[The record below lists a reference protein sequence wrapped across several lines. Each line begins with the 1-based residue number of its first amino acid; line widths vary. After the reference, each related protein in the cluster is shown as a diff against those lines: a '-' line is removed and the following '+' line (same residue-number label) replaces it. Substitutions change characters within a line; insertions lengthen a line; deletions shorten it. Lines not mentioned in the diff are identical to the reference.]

1 MANIKWGMM
10 IVDGRGKLGG
20 HVLTKSRSGATVRT
34 KVTPS
39 NPQTSYQGYVRSI
52 FGQVSSAWAGL
63 AETSRSSWNQAV
75 ANFSKTNA
83 FGDIYLPSGKNLFT
97 SLNSLA
103 LQCGSALQETAP
115 AVVPIIPIVA
125 EDARVILPNPSDP
138 LSTGEIGIT
147 LQGYV
152 QTTGFVTF
160 VEATP
165 PMSAGRYNFK
175 GSYRRIGIYTTDI
188 QTQGAQMYDDYVAK
202 YGTPA
207 AGTKIS
213 FRVRA
218 VHEETGQAGVWS
230 SVDALV
236 QNP

>member
-39 NPQTSYQGYVRSI
+39 NPQSSYQGYVRSI

-103 LQCGSALQETAP
+103 LQCNSTLQETAP

-125 EDARVILPNPSDP
+125 DSATITLPVEGDP
-138 LSTGEIGIT
+138 LSEGAISIV
-147 LQGYV
+147 LQNYLPDPA
-152 QTTGFVTF
+152 FLTF

-175 GSYRRIGIYTTDI
+175 GSYRRIGIYSVNI
-188 QTQGAQMYDDYVAK
+188 SANAAVLYDDYVAK

-207 AGTKIS
+207 PGTKIS
-213 FRVRA
+213 LRVRA
-218 VHEETGQAGVWS
+218 VHAETGQAGVWS
-230 SVDALV
+230 SVDAIV
-236 QNP
+236 EAR